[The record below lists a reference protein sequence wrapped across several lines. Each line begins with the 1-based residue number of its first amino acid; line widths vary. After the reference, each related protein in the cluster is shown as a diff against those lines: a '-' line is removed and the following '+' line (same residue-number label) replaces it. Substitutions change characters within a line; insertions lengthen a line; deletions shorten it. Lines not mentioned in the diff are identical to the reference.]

1 MLENERHL
9 FRVTDLKEYTFCPRV
24 LYYENCLPD
33 LQPSTF
39 KMQAGV
45 MAHDRERE
53 KASRRTMKAYNLPP
67 GERHF
72 DVVVRD
78 DDIGLTGEIDE
89 VLTTDA
95 GVHIVDY
102 KLAFKIG
109 TNFKLQVA
117 AYALLLETTW
127 QVTVEGAFIYLIP
140 KREAVPVKL
149 TTRLKNKVYTALDD
163 MRRIVEA
170 EQMPPPPKSTRQC
183 VTCKHRRF
191 CNDV

>member
-45 MAHDRERE
+45 MAHERERE
-53 KASRRTMKAYNLPP
+53 KAARRTMKAYKLPP

-72 DVVVRD
+72 DVTVRD
-78 DDIGLTGEIDE
+78 DDLGLTGEIDE
-89 VLTTDA
+89 VVVTEA
-95 GVHIVDY
+95 GLYIVDY
-102 KLAFKIG
+102 KLAWKIG
-109 TNFKLQVA
+109 ANFKLQVV
-117 AYALLLETTW
+117 AYALLLESAW
-127 QVTVEGAFIYLIP
+127 QTGISGAFIYLIP
-140 KREAVPVKL
+140 KREAVPINL
-149 TTRLKNKVYTALDD
+149 TARLKQQVKTALLA
-163 MRRIVEA
+163 MRQIVED
-170 EQMPPPPKSTRQC
+170 ERMPPPATNTRQC
-183 VTCKHRRF
+183 STCKHRRF

>member
-45 MAHDRERE
+45 TAHERERE
-53 KASRRTMKAYNLPP
+53 KAARRTMNAYHLPP

-72 DVVVRD
+72 DVALRD
-78 DDIGLTGEIDE
+78 DTLGLIGEIDE
-89 VLTTDA
+89 VAVTDA
-95 GVHIVDY
+95 GIYVVDY
-102 KLAFKIG
+102 KLAWKIG
-109 TNFKLQVA
+109 SNFKLQVA
-117 AYALLLETTW
+117 AYALLLEAAW
-127 QVTVEGAFIYLIP
+127 QTQVSGAFIYLIP

-149 TTRLKNKVYTALDD
+149 TARLKGQVITALAA
-163 MRRIVEA
+163 MQRIVEG
-170 EQMPPPPKSTRQC
+170 EHMPAAPDNTRQC
-183 VTCKHRRF
+183 HTCKHRRF